1 MAALRQTLSR
11 WAGAEWAAPWSH
23 LPFLLFIVA
32 LLAYGGGF
40 AAMMLSNFDGL
51 DLAVTTRD
59 DGFYYFQI
67 AWNMAQGRFSTFD
80 GGITQ
85 TNGYHPLWLFL
96 ITPFYWFLDKESALF
111 AIRALEI
118 MLIAGG
124 VAVIAVAARL
134 CRLPWWLLVAALPLL
149 YRQPA
154 LFFGMEAAAALLML
168 GLLFLGLALFVGNPA
183 RWKGL
188 LAAIC
193 FALPWVRLEY
203 VAISLAVAAVLCLF
217 EFPQW
222 RRAPGGGGR
231 AGLRSFHALAPL
243 VGAVAGILVYF
254 AYNGLVFGGIVP
266 VSGATKALW
275 SQYRWNTEGGY
286 SFADNL
292 AATLQIP
299 VFDWELLAAAA
310 VCLWLLPVWWLAR
323 RAENG
328 PDRLLFAFMLG
339 AFGLA
344 VGHLAM
350 FGYNVVAVHPA
361 LQAIS
366 DWYFVPGYL
375 LMALLVPLHG
385 YLAAGLLRRWFG
397 PRWPRAAKLLPAAV
411 LLAAAALLV
420 WQADFAYP
428 RRSVNPPPPDAAA
441 TLERIRLS
449 RYAGALMVNRGLPEG
464 SVIGSWDA
472 GVIGYFSRFPV
483 VNLDGLVNS
492 YDYRRAAG
500 PGEIPPRWL
509 ARNGGTPP
517 MLRQFGITHLAN
529 DTNSYFGAG
538 LTPWED
544 RIFEGRWYSVD
555 GKFLSRFNV
564 RTPETDYDA
573 GAAFGEAAAAAAGPS
588 DSGGR
593 LTATGRLAQ
602 AVVSDCPPDG
612 LLVWVYANGEGA
624 PLKFPATTAYHS
636 PDGWCAAA
644 LAARHGAPLPARV
657 EVRPAGDYLAQR
669 QRRRPPEAEAAFAVY
684 FIQGPP
690 GIAPQLLYAQDE
702 CRPEDLESWFFLHLI
717 PRSVSDLPAGR
728 QEYGYANADF
738 RFHHLGGQFGD
749 WCLAA
754 IPLNQ
759 DYPISRIRTGQWIAE
774 EERRL
779 WEVEFPLP
787 P

>member
-40 AAMMLSNFDGL
+40 AAMMLSNFDVL

-134 CRLPWWLLVAALPLL
+134 CRLPWLLLAAALPLL

-188 LAAIC
+188 LAAIL
-193 FALPWVRLEY
+193 FILPWVRLEY
-203 VAISLAVAAVLCLF
+203 VAISLAVAAVLCVF

-222 RRAPGGGGR
+222 RRAAGGGWR
-231 AGLRSFHALAPL
+231 AGLRSFQGLAPL
-243 VGAVAGILVYF
+243 VGAIAGILVYF

-266 VSGATKALW
+266 VSGATKAAW

-286 SFADNL
+286 SFTDNL

-299 VFDWELLAAAA
+299 VFDGELLAAGV
-310 VCLWLLPVWWLAR
+310 VCLWLLPVGWLAR
-323 RAENG
+323 RTENG
-328 PDRLLFAFMLG
+328 PERRLFAFMLG

-350 FGYNVVAVHPA
+350 FGYTVLAVHPEY
-361 LQAIS
+361 QWIFQ
-366 DWYFVPGYL
+366 WYFVPGYL

-385 YLAAGLLRRWFG
+385 YLAFGLLRRWFA
-397 PRWPRAAKLLPAAV
+397 PRWPRLVKPLQAAV
-411 LLAAAALLV
+411 ILAAAAALLL
-420 WQADFAYP
+420 QTNFAYP
-428 RRSVNPPPPDAAA
+428 RPSITPPLSDSWE
-441 TLERIRLS
+441 TLKYLD
-449 RYAGALMVNRGLPEG
+449 RYAGSLMANRGLPEG
-464 SVIGSWDA
+464 SVIGSWA
-472 GVIGYFSRFPV
+472 SGIVGYFSRFPV

-492 YDYRRAAG
+492 YDYFRATA
-500 PGEIPPRWL
+500 PGEAPPRWL
-509 ARNGGTPP
+509 VDSGSPP
-517 MLRQFGITHLAN
+517 PLRRELGLTHLAN
-529 DTNSYFGAG
+529 TGF
-538 LTPWED
+538 TPWEEV
-544 RIFEGRWYSVD
+544 IFQSRWYPAY
-555 GKFLSRFNV
+555 GKLTSHFRI
-564 RTPETDYDA
+564 RTPERD
-573 GAAFGEAAAAAAGPS
+573 AAAAAVFAERMEATAGQPGRS
-588 DSGGR
+588 AWLIADGR
-593 LTATGRLAQ
+593 LVQ
-602 AVVSDCPPDG
+602 AFAPDCADDE
-612 LLVWVYANGEGA
+612 LLVWSYANGGGA
-624 PLKFPATTAYHS
+624 PIKL
-636 PDGWCAAA
+636 PDTIIYRSAAGWCAAG
-644 LAARHGAPLPARV
+644 LLLPHGAPAPVGV
-657 EVRPAGDYLAQR
+657 ETMRAGDYLAELR
-669 QRRRPPEAEAAFAVY
+669 QGRPPEIAAPFEVFALR
-684 FIQGPP
+684 GPP
-690 GIAPQLLYAQDE
+690 GTPPQLLYAKDE
-702 CRPEDLESWFFLHLI
+702 CRPEDRQPWFLLHII
-717 PRSVSDLPAGR
+717 PADPADLPAGR
-728 QEYGYANADF
+728 QTYGFDNADF
-738 RFHHLGGQFGD
+738 RLEQPGGQFGG

-759 DYPISRIRTGQWIAE
+759 DYPISRLRTGQWRPE
-774 EERRL
+774 ENRRL
-779 WEVEFPLP
+779 WEAEFRWP